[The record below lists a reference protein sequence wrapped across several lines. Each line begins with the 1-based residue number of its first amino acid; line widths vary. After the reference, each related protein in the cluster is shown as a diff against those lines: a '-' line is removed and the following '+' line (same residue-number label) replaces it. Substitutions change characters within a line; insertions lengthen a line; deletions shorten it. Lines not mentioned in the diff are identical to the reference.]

1 VPSKS
6 FGLGTNG
13 IAFDMSLLFSPS
25 FCGGSPQRS
34 FLKNVCF
41 DRVAVV
47 ELVVVVVIMDEEG
60 QKAVVAAIPK
70 VNDKSESFMVWN
82 LVGM

>member
-1 VPSKS
+1 VEVLPKDRFSK
-6 FGLGTNG
+6 
-13 IAFDMSLLFSPS
+13 LF
-25 FCGGSPQRS
+25 
-34 FLKNVCF
+34 CF

-47 ELVVVVVIMDEEG
+47 ELVVVVIMDEEG